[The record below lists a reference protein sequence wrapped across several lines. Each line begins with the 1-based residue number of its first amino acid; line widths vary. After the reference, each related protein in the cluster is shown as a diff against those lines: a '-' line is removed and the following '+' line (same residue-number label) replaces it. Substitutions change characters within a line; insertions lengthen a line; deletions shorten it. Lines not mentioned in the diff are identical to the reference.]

1 MDRSGAAVGPTPRR
15 YPEAVGFEGPAA
27 PEIAILFSAGPI
39 DAIALDGPA
48 P

>member
-1 MDRSGAAVGPTPRR
+1 MVMMCPARSELI
-15 YPEAVGFEGPAA
+15 YLSGPAA